1 MLFYQVSDVVF
12 GKETSIELVV
22 IDEDGNVQ
30 TVCDQ
35 PIFGIIKDLAVLP
48 WNEKFRAR
56 RPQTQDK
63 DLLVALLLPV
73 HMKIAHAISVI
84 SQHVD
89 AGRLVHSIAEV
100 PNSSGLAFLFRASD
114 VLLMDFRGPHNPL
127 RVYKTCLNVLEE
139 QTYMDDSCKLHDL
152 DDEDFSVVACVL
164 LQLSDF
170 DPMCIDNFCN
180 QNPKV
185 IQLLLGKANQGKFAL
200 DVAVKTLG
208 LYKGYFDTP
217 YTLPKLDVVAI
228 PDLCCRSHGRI
239 MVWLHTGR
247 LLCSMMINIL
257 LLLTNRGL

>member
-12 GKETSIELVV
+12 GKETSIESVV

-35 PIFGIIKDLAVLP
+35 PIFGIVKDLAVLP

-63 DLLVALLLPV
+63 DLLVALLLPM
-73 HMKIAHAISVI
+73 HMKIAHTISVI
-84 SQHVD
+84 SQYVD
-89 AGRLVHSIAEV
+89 AGHLVHNIAEV

-127 RVYKTCLNVLEE
+127 CVYKTRLNVLPFAIEE

-170 DPMCIDNFCN
+170 DPMCIDSFCSLSR
-180 QNPKV
+180 Q
-185 IQLLLGKANQGKFAL
+185 
-200 DVAVKTLG
+200 
-208 LYKGYFDTP
+208 
-217 YTLPKLDVVAI
+217 
-228 PDLCCRSHGRI
+228 
-239 MVWLHTGR
+239 R
-247 LLCSMMINIL
+247 L
-257 LLLTNRGL
+257 